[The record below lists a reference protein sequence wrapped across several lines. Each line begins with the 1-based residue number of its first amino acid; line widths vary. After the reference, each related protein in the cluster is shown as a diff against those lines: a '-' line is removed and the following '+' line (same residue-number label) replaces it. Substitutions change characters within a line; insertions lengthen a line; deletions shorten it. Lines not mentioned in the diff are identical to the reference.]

1 MNKREMDTLM
11 KKVAEGDNDA
21 FAQLYGAAP
30 GACWLSRILICA
42 ITPTRRT

>member
-21 FAQLYGAAP
+21 FARPYGAAAR
-30 GACWLSRILICA
+30 ACWLSRILICA
-42 ITPTRRT
+42 ITPTRKT